1 MATWLT
7 AAAPL
12 IPEVIRLATP
22 YFTRKPVQQLPDLAA
37 SVAELQD
44 AVRVNADALTR
55 NAEALESFAADTRRS
70 IEAMQVQV
78 AIQGRE
84 LRLMRYVAT
93 VAATVA
99 VLAFGLAAYAL
110 AAG

>member
-1 MATWLT
+1 MATWLS

-22 YFTRKPVQQLPDLAA
+22 YFSKKPAQQLPDLAQ

-44 AVRVNADALTR
+44 AVRTNVDALTR

-78 AIQGRE
+78 AMQGRE
-84 LRLMRYVAT
+84 LRLLRHVAT
-93 VAATVA
+93 AALTVA
-99 VLAFGLAAYAL
+99 VLAFGLAAFAL
-110 AAG
+110 ART

>member
-1 MATWLT
+1 MASWLS

-22 YFTRKPVQQLPDLAA
+22 YFSKKPVEQLPDLAA

-44 AVRVNADALTR
+44 AVRTNADALTR

-70 IEAMQVQV
+70 IEALQVQ
-78 AIQGRE
+78 AAATARE
-84 LRLMRYVAT
+84 LRLLRHVAT
-93 VAATVA
+93 AALTVA

-110 AAG
+110 AQS